1 MSEVMSSV
9 ARGVIVGTGM
19 ADNDKLFVQVGAV
32 AETR

>member
-9 ARGVIVGTGM
+9 ARGAVVGIHM
-19 ADNDKLFVQVGAV
+19 ADNDKLFAQVGAV